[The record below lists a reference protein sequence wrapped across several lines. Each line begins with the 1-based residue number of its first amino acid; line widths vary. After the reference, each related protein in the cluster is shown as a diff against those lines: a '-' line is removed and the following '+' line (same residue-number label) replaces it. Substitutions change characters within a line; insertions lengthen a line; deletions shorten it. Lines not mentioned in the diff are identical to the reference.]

1 MWPRRRPTSALP
13 TTLPQSA
20 AIPSCDLLR
29 FASMSDF
36 PEKFAE
42 LHARWQ
48 ASAARPAT
56 GAVRMLVVRRGGGE
70 HATPERIRL
79 DPASGITGDRWV
91 QGKEPDLAD
100 QVSLMDAR
108 VVEALAGAA
117 GLHVP
122 GDNVIVDLDLHEQAL
137 PFGSRL
143 RLGSAV
149 IQLSGKLHAGCH
161 KFRARLGDQAL
172 RWVNA
177 RENRLLRLRGV
188 FARILEGGEVAVGDV
203 VERLP

>member
-1 MWPRRRPTSALP
+1 
-13 TTLPQSA
+13 
-20 AIPSCDLLR
+20 
-29 FASMSDF
+29 MSDL
-36 PEKFAE
+36 PEEFAE

-56 GAVRMLVVRRGGGE
+56 GTVQMLVVRRGGGE
-70 HATPERIRL
+70 HATPDRIRL
-79 DPASGITGDRWV
+79 DPASGIAGDRWV
-91 QGKEPDLAD
+91 QGTDPDLAD

-108 VVEALAGAA
+108 VVQLLAGAA

-122 GDNVIVDLDLHEQAL
+122 GNNVIVDLDLHEQVL

-143 RLGSAV
+143 RLGNAV
-149 IQLSGKLHAGCH
+149 IQLSGKPHAGCH

-177 RENRLLRLRGV
+177 KQNRPLRLRGV
-188 FARILEGGEVAVGDV
+188 YARILEAGEVALGDV